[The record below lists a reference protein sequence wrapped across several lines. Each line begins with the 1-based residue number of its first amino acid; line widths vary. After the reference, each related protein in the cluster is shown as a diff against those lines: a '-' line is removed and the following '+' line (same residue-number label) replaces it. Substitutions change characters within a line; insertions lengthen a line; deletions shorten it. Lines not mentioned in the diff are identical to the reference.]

1 MSVCIIDAVL
11 TGEEVVLLKSKAA
24 LLEERNALSLAP
36 ISFLDVREKLQLLCD
51 QVSYDKLFVR
61 IQICA
66 FTNCA
71 INRYYQDN
79 IVVDRRRIAG
89 PTCSWTRKLSTRMN
103 TSDNR
108 TVQALLI
115 SLNCWNAIWTVKVA
129 SESDVIHCG

>member
-61 IQICA
+61 I
-66 FTNCA
+66 
-71 INRYYQDN
+71 
-79 IVVDRRRIAG
+79 
-89 PTCSWTRKLSTRMN
+89 
-103 TSDNR
+103 
-108 TVQALLI
+108 
-115 SLNCWNAIWTVKVA
+115 
-129 SESDVIHCG
+129 